1 MGWVDLETET
11 LELEQLLVMTR
22 SKMKLGCDMVENN
35 VLLEMRK

>member
-22 SKMKLGCDMVENN
+22 SKMKLGCGMVENN